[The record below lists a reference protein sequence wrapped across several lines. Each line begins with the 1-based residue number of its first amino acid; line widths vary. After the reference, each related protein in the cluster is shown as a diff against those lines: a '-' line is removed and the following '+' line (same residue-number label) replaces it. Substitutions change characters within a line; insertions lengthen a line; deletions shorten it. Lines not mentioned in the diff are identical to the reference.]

1 MGAVRSAGWS
11 KRIDTKVSILLG
23 LHLPLFLRSVKIG
36 ERRPLRKRGTA
47 VGLLYRRGAHCAPIS
62 RYIRSSRLP
71 YCYTYR
77 LLYAGATQGELPEGQ
92 ERVPWGIPVSR
103 NSFVRYYGRHL
114 RIFLVLALYLTFS
127 SLLTLHS
134 SLSKNSYLFTPNSYL
149 TEALNNAKKEPSFE
163 DSFSCNF
170 GSLSGEITP
179 QP

>member
-1 MGAVRSAGWS
+1 MGAVRTAGCS

-23 LHLPLFLRSVKIG
+23 LPLPLFLSPVEIG

-92 ERVPWGIPVSR
+92 ERVPWGITVSR

-127 SLLTLHS
+127 SLLILHS
-134 SLSKNSYLFTPNSYL
+134 LKTPASSLLPP
-149 TEALNNAKKEPSFE
+149 ALQK
-163 DSFSCNF
+163 
-170 GSLSGEITP
+170 LSITQKRNP
-179 QP
+179 LSRIPFHATLVR